1 MMLNQTQTM
10 TTTTMMTSKASK
22 NLGSLALESM
32 LIEVSVT
39 PKPGLIDRNNSGA
52 HRDMG
57 FFTFMKSAASLNSCF
72 EDFAQAG
79 VIAGQEKLLPVLLF
93 PELRRIGIIAEND
106 MFRATQG
113 VNTHKGEIFSLGVL
127 SAAAGYLS
135 GMNENIDSDS
145 VMSLAGKICEGL
157 CARDFAESRKKSRNE
172 LTKGEKIFIDY
183 NITGIRG
190 EAESGY
196 KSVKDISLP
205 ALRKYLSENFTLND
219 SLAKTLIHLI
229 AFAQDT
235 NIISR
240 HDLETAKNVMDSA
253 RKILENGAD
262 LDDIFMLDQ
271 EFIQRNI
278 SPGGSGDL
286 LAVTYFIYE
295 LDKNLLL

>member
-1 MMLNQTQTM
+1 M
-10 TTTTMMTSKASK
+10 TTTTMTSKASK

-52 HRDMG
+52 HRDMS

-93 PELRRIGIIAEND
+93 PELRRIGIIAEHD

-135 GMNENIDSDS
+135 GMNENINSDS

-157 CARDFAESRKKSRNE
+157 CARDFAQARTKSRNE

-240 HDLETAKNVMDSA
+240 HDLETAKNVMNSA
-253 RKILENGAD
+253 IKILDNGAD
-262 LDDIFMLDQ
+262 LYDIFMLDQ

-286 LAVTYFIYE
+286 LAVTYFMYE

>member
-10 TTTTMMTSKASK
+10 TTTTMRTSKASK

>member
-1 MMLNQTQTM
+1 MIPKMM
-10 TTTTMMTSKASK
+10 TTKTTTMTMMTSKK
-22 NLGSLALESM
+22 IGSLALESM

-39 PKPGLIDRNNSGA
+39 PKPGLIDMNNSGA
-52 HRDMG
+52 HRDMS
-57 FFTFMKSAASLNSCF
+57 FFTFMKSAASLNTCF
-72 EDFAQAG
+72 EDFAEAG
-79 VIAGQEKLLPVLLF
+79 IIAGQKNLCPVLLF
-93 PELRRIGIIAEND
+93 PELRKIGIIAEFD

-135 GMNENIDSDS
+135 GMKENINSDS
-145 VMSLAGKICEGL
+145 VMKLAGEICEGL
-157 CARDFAESRKKSRNE
+157 CMRDFAESRKKSRNE

-196 KSVKDISLP
+196 KSVKNIALP
-205 ALRKYLSENFTLND
+205 ALKKYLSEGFCLND

-229 AFAQDT
+229 AFAEDT

-240 HDLETAKNVMDSA
+240 HDLPTAKKVMDSA
-253 RKILENGAD
+253 RKILEDGAR
-262 LDDIFMLDQ
+262 LDDILRLDK

-286 LAVTYFIYE
+286 LAVTYFMNE
-295 LDKNLLL
+295 LDNLLL